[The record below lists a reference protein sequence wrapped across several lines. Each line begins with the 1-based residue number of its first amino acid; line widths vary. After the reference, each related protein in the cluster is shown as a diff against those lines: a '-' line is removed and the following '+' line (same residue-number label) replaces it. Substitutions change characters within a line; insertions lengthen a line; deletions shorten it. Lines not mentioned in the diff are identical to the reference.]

1 MTLEYKNMSNR
12 ISESNTPIYNKSDLH
27 GFLYLLEQHG
37 DLLKINKQV
46 SPKFELAAI
55 SHKLD
60 RKQAVLFEHVEGS
73 KIRVVTNILGTR
85 RRFSL
90 ALGTDEPGLFHSH
103 ILKSMSNTSSKK
115 IIEDEPPFRDNSST
129 DLYDLPIVMHFEK
142 DAGHYITSSIVYAK
156 DQEKEN
162 QNSSIHRFLRLDRT
176 HMVIRMVEGRHL
188 HKCYSFAKEHGED
201 LKVTIVVGVHPAISI
216 ASAYQ
221 AAYGFDEMIL
231 ANSLLKGELSLS
243 KSDYSG
249 LYVPTFSEIILE
261 GRILQ
266 DKTAEEWMVEMLKT
280 YDIKR
285 QQPVFELDRIKFR
298 NNALFQDILPGFS
311 EHRLLMGLPVEAK
324 LYEGVKNVVA
334 STNTVHLSDGG
345 SNWLTAVIQIR
356 KRLEGESKNA
366 LLAAFANHPS
376 LKIAIVVD
384 DDIDPTDAVAVE
396 YAISTRCQADK
407 GLLIIP
413 NAKGS
418 SLDPSSD
425 QVNLLT
431 TKLGIDATFSLL
443 KDKERFEIA
452 HIPGEDKID
461 LSHYMPNKLID
472 TTK

>member
-1 MTLEYKNMSNR
+1 MTNEIN
-12 ISESNTPIYNKSDLH
+12 ESTTPRYNKSDLH
-27 GFLYLLEQHG
+27 EFLHLLKRQN
-37 DLLKINKQV
+37 DLLTIDKQV

-55 SHKLD
+55 SSKLD
-60 RKQAVLFEHVEGS
+60 QKQAILFENVEGS
-73 KIRVVTNILGTR
+73 GMSVVTNILGTR
-85 RRFSL
+85 KRFSL
-90 ALGTDEPGLFHSH
+90 AIGADDSGLIHSH
-103 ILKSMSNTSSKK
+103 ILESMSSASYKK
-115 IIEDEPPFRDNSST
+115 TIEDEPPFRDNSST

-162 QNSSIHRFLRLDRT
+162 QNSSIHRFLRLDRN

-188 HKCYSFAKEHGED
+188 HKCYCFAKEHGED

-266 DKTAEEWMVEMLKT
+266 DRTAVEWMVEMLKT

-285 QQPVFELDRIKFR
+285 QQPVFELDRIKYR

-334 STNTVHLSDGG
+334 STKTVHLSDGG
-345 SNWLTAVIQIR
+345 SNWLTAIIQIH
-356 KRLEGESKNA
+356 KQLEGESKNA
-366 LLAAFANHPS
+366 MLAAFANHPS
-376 LKIAIVVD
+376 LKMAIVID
-384 DDIDPTDAVAVE
+384 DDIDPTDPVAIE

-425 QVNLLT
+425 QINLLT
-431 TKLGIDATFSLL
+431 TKLGIDATVSLL

-452 HIPGEDKID
+452 HIPGEDQLD
-461 LSHYMPNKLID
+461 LSHYVSNE
-472 TTK
+472 

>member
-1 MTLEYKNMSNR
+1 MTNK
-12 ISESNTPIYNKSDLH
+12 ISESDTLGYNESDLH
-27 GFLYLLEQHG
+27 GFLHVLEQHNELITI
-37 DLLKINKQV
+37 DKQV

-55 SHKLD
+55 SRKLD
-60 RKQAVLFEHVEGS
+60 QKQAILFKHVEGS
-73 KIRVVTNILGTR
+73 GMGVVSNILGTR
-85 RRFSL
+85 MRFSL
-90 ALGTDEPGLFHSH
+90 ALGNDEPGLIHSH
-103 ILKSMSNTSSKK
+103 ILDSMSNVSYKK
-115 IIEDEPPFRDNSST
+115 TIEEEPPFRDKFST

-142 DAGHYITSSIVYAK
+142 DAGHYITSSIVYAR
-156 DQEKEN
+156 DQEKGN

-188 HKCYSFAKEHGED
+188 HKCYTYAKEHGED
-201 LKVTIVVGVHPAISI
+201 LRVTIAVGVHPSISI

-221 AAYGFDEMIL
+221 AAYGFDEMVL
-231 ANSLLKGELSLS
+231 ASSLLKGDLSLS
-243 KSDYSG
+243 KSDHSG
-249 LYVPTFSEIILE
+249 LYVPTFSEIIIE

-266 DKTAEEWMVEMLKT
+266 DRTAEEWMVEMLGT

-285 QQPVFELDRIKFR
+285 QQPVFELDRIRYR
-298 NNALFQDILPGFS
+298 NNALFQDILPGYS

-324 LYEGVKNVVA
+324 LYEGVKNVVP
-334 STNTVHLSDGG
+334 STKTVHLSDGG
-345 SNWLTAVIQIR
+345 SNWLTAIIR
-356 KRLEGESKNA
+356 IHKRLEGESKNA

-384 DDIDPTDAVAVE
+384 DDIDPTDPVAVE

-431 TKLGIDATFSLL
+431 TKLGIDATVSLL

-452 HIPGEDKID
+452 RIPGLDRID
-461 LSHYMPNKLID
+461 LSNYVSYDVLHGIR
-472 TTK
+472 

>member
-1 MTLEYKNMSNR
+1 MTNEIN
-12 ISESNTPIYNKSDLH
+12 ESTTPRYNKSDLH
-27 GFLYLLEQHG
+27 EFLHLLKRQN
-37 DLLKINKQV
+37 DLLTIDKQV

-55 SHKLD
+55 SSKLD
-60 RKQAVLFEHVEGS
+60 QKQAILFENVEGS
-73 KIRVVTNILGTR
+73 GMSVVTNILGTR
-85 RRFSL
+85 KRFSL
-90 ALGTDEPGLFHSH
+90 AIGADDSGLIHSH
-103 ILKSMSNTSSKK
+103 ILESMSSASYKK
-115 IIEDEPPFRDNSST
+115 TIEDEPPFRDNSST

-162 QNSSIHRFLRLDRT
+162 QNSSIHRFLRLDRN

-266 DKTAEEWMVEMLKT
+266 DRTAVEWMVEMLKT

-285 QQPVFELDRIKFR
+285 QQPVFELDRIKYR

-334 STNTVHLSDGG
+334 STKTVHLSDGG
-345 SNWLTAVIQIR
+345 SNWLTAIIQIH
-356 KRLEGESKNA
+356 KQLEGESKNA
-366 LLAAFANHPS
+366 MLAAFANHPS
-376 LKIAIVVD
+376 LKMAIVID
-384 DDIDPTDAVAVE
+384 DDIDPTDPVAIE

-425 QVNLLT
+425 QINLLT
-431 TKLGIDATFSLL
+431 TKLGIDATVSLL

-452 HIPGEDKID
+452 HIPGEDQLD
-461 LSHYMPNKLID
+461 LSHYVSNE
-472 TTK
+472 

>member
-1 MTLEYKNMSNR
+1 MTKR
-12 ISESNTPIYNKSDLH
+12 DSESNTPKYSKSDLR
-27 GFLYLLEQHG
+27 GFLHLLELES
-37 DLLKINKQV
+37 DLLRIDKQV

-60 RKQAVLFEHVEGS
+60 RKQVILFEHVEES
-73 KIRVVTNILGTR
+73 EMSVVTNILGTR

-90 ALGTDEPGLFHSH
+90 ALGTADPSLIHPH
-103 ILKSMSNTSSKK
+103 ILESMSNAFYEKT
-115 IIEDEPPFRDNSST
+115 IENEPPFRENSST
-129 DLYDLPIVMHFEK
+129 DLYDLPVVMHFEK

-156 DQEKEN
+156 DQEKGN
-162 QNSSIHRFLRLDRT
+162 QNSSIHRFLRLDRA

-201 LKVTIVVGVHPAISI
+201 LKVSIVVGVHPTISI

-231 ANSLLKGELSLS
+231 ANSLLKGELSLT
-243 KSDYSG
+243 KSNYSG
-249 LYVPTFSEIILE
+249 LYIPAFSEIIIE

-266 DKTAEEWMVEMLKT
+266 DKTADEWMVEMLRT

-285 QQPVFELDRIKFR
+285 QQPVFELDRIRFR
-298 NNALFQDILPGFS
+298 DNAIFHDILPGYS

-334 STNTVHLSDGG
+334 STQTVHLSDGG
-345 SNWLTAVIQIR
+345 SNWLTAIIQIH

-366 LLAAFANHPS
+366 LIAAFANHPS

-384 DDIDPTDAVAVE
+384 DDIDPTDPIAIE

-407 GLLIIP
+407 GILLIP

-431 TKLGIDATFSLL
+431 TKLGIDATVSLL

-452 HIPGEDKID
+452 RIPGEDQID
-461 LSHYMPNKLID
+461 LSNYISNKPIHH
-472 TTK
+472 TSSKEVS

>member
-1 MTLEYKNMSNR
+1 MSNR
-12 ISESNTPIYNKSDLH
+12 ISESNTPRYSNSDLH
-27 GFLYLLEQHG
+27 GFLSLLEKRN
-37 DLLKINKQV
+37 DLLKINKEV

-73 KIRVVTNILGTR
+73 GISVVTNVLGTR
-85 RRFSL
+85 KRFSL
-90 ALGTDEPGLFHSH
+90 AIGSDEPTMIHSH
-103 ILKSMSNTSSKK
+103 ILESMSNISSKK
-115 IIEDEPPFRDNSST
+115 TIEDEPPFCDNSSK
-129 DLYDLPIVMHFEK
+129 DLYDLPIIMHFEK

-156 DQEKEN
+156 DQEREN
-162 QNSSIHRFLRLDRT
+162 QNSSIHRFLRLDRN
-176 HMVIRMVEGRHL
+176 HMAIRMVEGRHL

-201 LKVTIVVGVHPAISI
+201 LKVTVVVGVHPAISI

-249 LYVPTFSEIILE
+249 LYIPTFSEIVLE

-266 DKTAEEWMVEMLKT
+266 DKTSEEWMVEMLRT

-298 NNALFQDILPGFS
+298 NNALFQDILPGYS

-334 STNTVHLSDGG
+334 STKTVHLSDGG
-345 SNWLTAVIQIR
+345 SNWLTAIIQIH

-431 TKLGIDATFSLL
+431 TKLGIDATVSLL

-452 HIPGEDKID
+452 RIPGEDKMD
-461 LSHYMPNKLID
+461 LSDYVSNNQTVRSKH
-472 TTK
+472 

>member
-1 MTLEYKNMSNR
+1 MTNEIN
-12 ISESNTPIYNKSDLH
+12 ESTTPRYNKSDLH
-27 GFLYLLEQHG
+27 EFLHLLKRQN
-37 DLLKINKQV
+37 DLLTIDKQV

-55 SHKLD
+55 SSKLD
-60 RKQAVLFEHVEGS
+60 QKQAILFENVEGS
-73 KIRVVTNILGTR
+73 GMSVVTNILGTR
-85 RRFSL
+85 KRFSL
-90 ALGTDEPGLFHSH
+90 AIGADDSGLIHSH
-103 ILKSMSNTSSKK
+103 ILESMSSASYKK
-115 IIEDEPPFRDNSST
+115 TIEDEPPFRDNSST

-162 QNSSIHRFLRLDRT
+162 QNSSIHRFLRLDRN

-221 AAYGFDEMIL
+221 APYGFDEMIL

-266 DKTAEEWMVEMLKT
+266 DRTAVEWMVEMLKT

-285 QQPVFELDRIKFR
+285 QQPVFELDRIKYR

-334 STNTVHLSDGG
+334 STKTVHLSDGG
-345 SNWLTAVIQIR
+345 SNWLTAIIQIH
-356 KRLEGESKNA
+356 KQLEGESKNA
-366 LLAAFANHPS
+366 MLAAFANHPS
-376 LKIAIVVD
+376 LKMAIVID
-384 DDIDPTDAVAVE
+384 DDIDPTDPVAIE

-425 QVNLLT
+425 QINLLT
-431 TKLGIDATFSLL
+431 TKLGIDATVSLL

-452 HIPGEDKID
+452 HIPGEDQLD
-461 LSHYMPNKLID
+461 LSHYVSNE
-472 TTK
+472 

>member
-1 MTLEYKNMSNR
+1 MTNEIN
-12 ISESNTPIYNKSDLH
+12 ESTTPRYNKSDLH
-27 GFLYLLEQHG
+27 EFLHLLKLQN
-37 DLLKINKQV
+37 DLLTINKQV

-55 SHKLD
+55 SSKLD
-60 RKQAVLFEHVEGS
+60 QKQAILFENVEGS
-73 KIRVVTNILGTR
+73 GMSVVTNILGTR
-85 RRFSL
+85 KRFSL
-90 ALGTDEPGLFHSH
+90 AIGADDSGLIHSH
-103 ILKSMSNTSSKK
+103 ILESMSSASYKK
-115 IIEDEPPFRDNSST
+115 TIEDEPPFRDNSST

-162 QNSSIHRFLRLDRT
+162 QNSSIHRFLRLDRN

-261 GRILQ
+261 GSILQ
-266 DKTAEEWMVEMLKT
+266 YRTAVEWMVEMLKT

-285 QQPVFELDRIKFR
+285 QQPVFELDRIKYR

-334 STNTVHLSDGG
+334 STKTVHLSDGG
-345 SNWLTAVIQIR
+345 SNWLTAIIQIH

-366 LLAAFANHPS
+366 MLAAFANHPS
-376 LKIAIVVD
+376 LKMAIVID
-384 DDIDPTDAVAVE
+384 DDIDPTDPVAIE

-425 QVNLLT
+425 QINLLT
-431 TKLGIDATFSLL
+431 TKLGIDATVSLL

-452 HIPGEDKID
+452 HIPGEDQLD
-461 LSHYMPNKLID
+461 LSHYVSNE
-472 TTK
+472 

>member
-1 MTLEYKNMSNR
+1 MTNEIN
-12 ISESNTPIYNKSDLH
+12 ESTTPRYNKSDLH
-27 GFLYLLEQHG
+27 EFLHLLKRQN
-37 DLLKINKQV
+37 DLLTIDKQV

-55 SHKLD
+55 SSKLD
-60 RKQAVLFEHVEGS
+60 QKQAILFENVEGS
-73 KIRVVTNILGTR
+73 GMSVVANILGTR
-85 RRFSL
+85 KRFSL
-90 ALGTDEPGLFHSH
+90 AIGADDSGLIHSH
-103 ILKSMSNTSSKK
+103 ILESMSSASYKK
-115 IIEDEPPFRDNSST
+115 TIEDEPPFRDNSST
-129 DLYDLPIVMHFEK
+129 DLYDLPVVMHFEK

-162 QNSSIHRFLRLDRT
+162 QNSSIHRFLRLDRN

-266 DKTAEEWMVEMLKT
+266 DRTAVEWMVEMLKT

-285 QQPVFELDRIKFR
+285 QQPVFELDRIKYR

-334 STNTVHLSDGG
+334 STKTVHLSDGG
-345 SNWLTAVIQIR
+345 SNWLTAIIQIH
-356 KRLEGESKNA
+356 KQLEGESKNA
-366 LLAAFANHPS
+366 MLAAFANHPS
-376 LKIAIVVD
+376 LKMAIVID
-384 DDIDPTDAVAVE
+384 DDIDPTDPVAIE

-425 QVNLLT
+425 QINLLT
-431 TKLGIDATFSLL
+431 TKLGIDATVSLL

-452 HIPGEDKID
+452 HIPGEDQLD
-461 LSHYMPNKLID
+461 LSHYVSNE
-472 TTK
+472 

>member
-1 MTLEYKNMSNR
+1 MTKRDSL
-12 ISESNTPIYNKSDLH
+12 SNTPKYSKSDLR
-27 GFLYLLEQHG
+27 GFLHLLELES
-37 DLLKINKQV
+37 DLLRIDKQV

-60 RKQAVLFEHVEGS
+60 RKQVILFEHVEGS
-73 KIRVVTNILGTR
+73 EMSVVTNILGTR

-90 ALGTDEPGLFHSH
+90 ALGTADPSLIHPH
-103 ILKSMSNTSSKK
+103 ILESISNAFYEKT
-115 IIEDEPPFRDNSST
+115 IENEPPFRENSST

-156 DQEKEN
+156 DQEKGN

-188 HKCYSFAKEHGED
+188 HECYSFAKEHGED
-201 LKVTIVVGVHPAISI
+201 LKVSIVVGVHPTISI

-221 AAYGFDEMIL
+221 AAY
-231 ANSLLKGELSLS
+231 A
-243 KSDYSG
+243 
-249 LYVPTFSEIILE
+249 FSEIIIE
-261 GRILQ
+261 GTILQ
-266 DKTAEEWMVEMLKT
+266 DKTADEWMVEMLRN

-285 QQPVFELDRIKFR
+285 QQPVFELDRIRFR
-298 NNALFQDILPGFS
+298 DNTIFHDILPGYS

-324 LYEGVKNVVA
+324 IYEGVKNVVA
-334 STNTVHLSDGG
+334 STQTVHLSDGG
-345 SNWLTAVIQIR
+345 SNWLTAIIQIH

-366 LLAAFANHPS
+366 LIAAFANHPS
-376 LKIAIVVD
+376 LKMAIVVD
-384 DDIDPTDAVAVE
+384 DDIDPTDPIAIE

-407 GLLIIP
+407 GILLIP

-431 TKLGIDATFSLL
+431 TKLGIDATVSLF

-452 HIPGEDKID
+452 RIPGEDQLD
-461 LSHYMPNKLID
+461 LSNYISNKPIHN
-472 TTK
+472 TSSKEVS

>member
-1 MTLEYKNMSNR
+1 MSNR
-12 ISESNTPIYNKSDLH
+12 ISESNTPRYSNSDLH
-27 GFLYLLEQHG
+27 GFLYLLEKRN
-37 DLLKINKQV
+37 DLLKINKEV

-73 KIRVVTNILGTR
+73 GISVVTNVLGTR
-85 RRFSL
+85 KRFSL
-90 ALGTDEPGLFHSH
+90 AIGSDEPTMIHSH
-103 ILKSMSNTSSKK
+103 ILESMSNISSKK
-115 IIEDEPPFRDNSST
+115 TIEDEPPFCDNSSK
-129 DLYDLPIVMHFEK
+129 DLYDLPIIMHFEK

-156 DQEKEN
+156 DQEREN
-162 QNSSIHRFLRLDRT
+162 QNSSIHRFLRLDRN
-176 HMVIRMVEGRHL
+176 HMAIRMVEGRHL
-188 HKCYSFAKEHGED
+188 HNCYSFAKEHGED
-201 LKVTIVVGVHPAISI
+201 LKVTVVVGVHPAISI

-249 LYVPTFSEIILE
+249 LYIPTFSEIVFE

-266 DKTAEEWMVEMLKT
+266 DKTSEEWMVEMLRT

-298 NNALFQDILPGFS
+298 NNALFQDILPGYS

-334 STNTVHLSDGG
+334 STKTVHLSDGG
-345 SNWLTAVIQIR
+345 SNWLTAIIQIH

-413 NAKGS
+413 NSKGS

-431 TKLGIDATFSLL
+431 TKLGIDATVSLL

-452 HIPGEDKID
+452 RIPGEDKMD
-461 LSHYMPNKLID
+461 LSDYVSNNLID
-472 TTK
+472 STK

>member
-1 MTLEYKNMSNR
+1 MTNEIN
-12 ISESNTPIYNKSDLH
+12 ESTTPRYNKSDLH
-27 GFLYLLEQHG
+27 EFLHLLKRQN
-37 DLLKINKQV
+37 DLLTIDKQV

-55 SHKLD
+55 SSKLD
-60 RKQAVLFEHVEGS
+60 QKQAILFENVEGS
-73 KIRVVTNILGTR
+73 GMSVVTNILGTR
-85 RRFSL
+85 KRFSL
-90 ALGTDEPGLFHSH
+90 AIGADDSGLIHSH
-103 ILKSMSNTSSKK
+103 ILESMSSASYKK
-115 IIEDEPPFRDNSST
+115 TIEDEPPFRDNSST
-129 DLYDLPIVMHFEK
+129 DLYDLPVVMHFEK

-162 QNSSIHRFLRLDRT
+162 QNSSIHRFLRLDRN

-266 DKTAEEWMVEMLKT
+266 DRTAVEWMVEMLKT

-285 QQPVFELDRIKFR
+285 QQPVFELDRIKYR

-334 STNTVHLSDGG
+334 STKTVHLSDGG
-345 SNWLTAVIQIR
+345 SNWLTAIIQIH
-356 KRLEGESKNA
+356 KQLEGESKNA
-366 LLAAFANHPS
+366 MLAAFANHPS
-376 LKIAIVVD
+376 LKMAIVID
-384 DDIDPTDAVAVE
+384 DDIDPTDPVAIE

-425 QVNLLT
+425 QINLLT
-431 TKLGIDATFSLL
+431 TKLGIDATVSLL

-452 HIPGEDKID
+452 HIPGEDQLD
-461 LSHYMPNKLID
+461 LSHYVSNE
-472 TTK
+472 

>member
-1 MTLEYKNMSNR
+1 MTNK
-12 ISESNTPIYNKSDLH
+12 ISQSNTSRYSKSDLH
-27 GFLYLLEQHG
+27 GFLHLLERYN
-37 DLLKINKQV
+37 DLLTIKKQV
-46 SPKFELAAI
+46 SPKFELASI

-60 RKQAVLFEHVEGS
+60 RKQAVMFEHVEGS
-73 KIRVVTNILGTR
+73 GMSVVTNVLGTR
-85 RRFSL
+85 KRFSL
-90 ALGTDEPGLFHSH
+90 AIGTEEPTMIHSH
-103 ILKSMSNTSSKK
+103 ILESMSNTSYEKT
-115 IIEDEPPFRDNSST
+115 IEDEPPFRDNSST
-129 DLYDLPIVMHFEK
+129 DLYDLPIIIHFEK

-162 QNSSIHRFLRLDRT
+162 QNSSIHRFLRLDRN

-249 LYVPTFSEIILE
+249 LYIPTFSEIILE

-266 DKTAEEWMVEMLKT
+266 DKTAEEWMVEMLRT

-298 NNALFQDILPGFS
+298 NNAFFQDILPGYS

-334 STNTVHLSDGG
+334 STKTVHLSDGG
-345 SNWLTAVIQIR
+345 SNWLTAIIQIH

-376 LKIAIVVD
+376 LKMAIVVD
-384 DDIDPTDAVAVE
+384 DDIDPTNPVAIE

-431 TKLGIDATFSLL
+431 TKLGIDATVSLF

-452 HIPGEDKID
+452 RIPGEDKID
-461 LSHYMPNKLID
+461 LSQYLPNKLID
-472 TTK
+472 STK

>member
-1 MTLEYKNMSNR
+1 MTKRDSV
-12 ISESNTPIYNKSDLH
+12 SNTPKYSKSDLR
-27 GFLYLLEQHG
+27 GFLHLLELES
-37 DLLKINKQV
+37 DLLRIDKQV

-60 RKQAVLFEHVEGS
+60 RKQVILFEHVEGS
-73 KIRVVTNILGTR
+73 EMSVVTNILGTR
-85 RRFSL
+85 RRFSV
-90 ALGTDEPGLFHSH
+90 ALGTADPSLIHPH
-103 ILKSMSNTSSKK
+103 ILESISNAFYEKT
-115 IIEDEPPFRDNSST
+115 IENEPPFRENSST

-156 DQEKEN
+156 DQEKGN

-201 LKVTIVVGVHPAISI
+201 LKVSIVVGVHPTISI

-249 LYVPTFSEIILE
+249 LYVPTYSEIILE

-266 DKTAEEWMVEMLKT
+266 DRTAEEWMVEMLRT

-285 QQPVFELDRIKFR
+285 QQPVFELDRIRFR
-298 NNALFQDILPGFS
+298 DNTIFHDILPGYS

-324 LYEGVKNVVA
+324 LYEGVKNVVPIT
-334 STNTVHLSDGG
+334 SQVLLTDGG
-345 SNWLTAVIQIR
+345 SNWLTAIIQIK
-356 KRLEGESKNA
+356 KRVEGESKNA
-366 LLAAFANHPS
+366 LLAAFAAHPS

-384 DDIDPTDAVAVE
+384 QDINPTNPVEVE
-396 YAISTRCQADK
+396 YAVSTRCQADK
-407 GLLIIP
+407 DLIIIE

-431 TKLGIDATFSLL
+431 TKLGIDATATLL
-443 KDKERFEIA
+443 KVKERFEIA
-452 HIPGEDKID
+452 KIPGEVNLK
-461 LSHYMPNKLID
+461 LSEYLSE
-472 TTK
+472 

>member
-1 MTLEYKNMSNR
+1 MTNR
-12 ISESNTPIYNKSDLH
+12 ISESNIHSYSKSDLH
-27 GFLYLLEQHG
+27 GFLHLLQQHN
-37 DLLKINKQV
+37 DLITIDKQV

-60 RKQAVLFEHVEGS
+60 RKQAILFQHVEGS
-73 KIRVVTNILGTR
+73 GMSVVTNILGTR
-85 RRFSL
+85 KRFSS
-90 ALGTDEPGLFHSH
+90 AIGTDDPTMIHSH
-103 ILKSMSNTSSKK
+103 ILESMSNASYEKT
-115 IIEDEPPFRDNSST
+115 IEDEPPFCDNSST
-129 DLYDLPIVMHFEK
+129 DLNDLPIIMHFEK

-156 DQEKEN
+156 DQEREN
-162 QNSSIHRFLRLDRT
+162 QNSSIHRFLRLDRN

-201 LKVTIVVGVHPAISI
+201 LRVTVAIGVHPAISI

-266 DKTAEEWMVEMLKT
+266 DETAEEWMVEMLKT

-298 NNALFQDILPGFS
+298 NNAYFHDILPGFS
-311 EHRLLMGLPVEAK
+311 EHRLLMGLPVEAR
-324 LYEGVKNVVA
+324 LYEGVKNVVS
-334 STNTVHLSDGG
+334 STKTVHLSDGG
-345 SNWLTAVIQIR
+345 SNWLTAIIQIH

-384 DDIDPTDAVAVE
+384 DDIDPTDAVSVE

-431 TKLGIDATFSLL
+431 TKLGIDATVSLL

-452 HIPGEDKID
+452 HIPGEDNID
-461 LSHYMPNKLID
+461 LSHYMPNRLID
-472 TTK
+472 NTK